1 MIFTTRLLCTIEFYC
16 PGNRILNVNAM
27 TVESDSLGMFSLAVS
42 IAQAIELYCPGNKIL
57 LYNIDAMTVESGS
70 LGRFSLAISTV
81 QAIGFYCQAI
91 GFYCAYILFLLLSAH
106 LHQFLFTSLQ

>member
-1 MIFTTRLLCTIEFYC
+1 
-16 PGNRILNVNAM
+16 M
-27 TVESDSLGMFSLAVS
+27 TAESDSLGMFSLAVF

-106 LHQFLFTSLQ
+106 LQQFLFTSLQ

>member
-1 MIFTTRLLCTIEFYC
+1 
-16 PGNRILNVNAM
+16 M

-81 QAIGFYCQAI
+81 QAIGFYCRQFWAEVLSLPKELLRHRSRFPLRWKVCEFTRLI
-91 GFYCAYILFLLLSAH
+91 CRQFPLLLRSW
-106 LHQFLFTSLQ
+106 

>member
-1 MIFTTRLLCTIEFYC
+1 
-16 PGNRILNVNAM
+16 M
-27 TVESDSLGMFSLAVS
+27 TAESDSLGMFSLAVS

-81 QAIGFYCQAI
+81 QAIGFYC
-91 GFYCAYILFLLLSAH
+91 AYILFLLLSAH
-106 LHQFLFTSLQ
+106 LQQFLFTSLQ

>member
-1 MIFTTRLLCTIEFYC
+1 
-16 PGNRILNVNAM
+16 
-27 TVESDSLGMFSLAVS
+27 MFSLAVS

-106 LHQFLFTSLQ
+106 LQQFLFTSLQ